1 MQYRFED
8 ILLYIQAV
16 GKHIA
21 LNQHDLVLKQMNTYM
36 QTIKSHK
43 EQIRLLQSFWKREKG
58 RWPLFWGWW
67 LLLLPILNERGGS
80 I

>member
-43 EQIRLLQSFWKREKG
+43 EQIRLLQSF
-58 RWPLFWGWW
+58 
-67 LLLLPILNERGGS
+67 
-80 I
+80 